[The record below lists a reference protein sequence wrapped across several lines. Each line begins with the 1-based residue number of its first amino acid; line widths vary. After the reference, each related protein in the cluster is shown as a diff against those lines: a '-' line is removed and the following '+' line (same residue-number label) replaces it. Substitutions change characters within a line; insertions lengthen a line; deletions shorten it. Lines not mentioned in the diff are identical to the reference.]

1 MSLEAP
7 VGLKQFPVTK
17 LCMLGSIVV
26 PLGAALMGTKYVFEV
41 IYDPYIQDYGQ
52 YWRYLFF
59 QLSSVNE
66 TDVALIVLLWY
77 QYRHIERLMGSV
89 KYLSALVL
97 LLVYQGIAVTVLHL
111 VYNRMFGSMFCWNQL
126 VSGFYGIVLAMF
138 HFYKQYTP
146 VVYEFDIVVGAP
158 LWSQLFHKKMLPRSG
173 DSNKVLKLRLNDQFM
188 INAFVIILIINQGLS
203 GLAQGFIGWLSGIF
217 LDLGIIPGLET
228 WRIPYAKY
236 LLFGS
241 IDRLHQNSE
250 TMDNNANDGFTS
262 DNRNRATT
270 DMDDEND
277 EPGDEPARPLATQL
291 MDAFRR

>member
-17 LCMLGSIVV
+17 IFMLGSIIA
-26 PLGAALMGTKYVFEV
+26 PMGAALIGKKYVFEV
-41 IYDPYIQDYGQ
+41 VYDPYIIEYGQ

-89 KYLSALVL
+89 KYLSVFFL
-97 LLVYQGIAVTVLHL
+97 LLVYQGIVVTVLHL
-111 VYNRMFGSMFCWNQL
+111 IYNRMFGNVLCWNYL

-146 VVYEFDIVVGAP
+146 IVYEFDVVVGAP
-158 LWSQLFHKKMLPRSG
+158 LWSHLFHKKLVPG
-173 DSNKVLKLRLNDQFM
+173 ASNTEALKLRFNDQFM
-188 INAFVIILIINQGLS
+188 VNLFAIILVVNQGPW
-203 GLAQGFIGWLSGIF
+203 GVIQGFTGWLSGMF
-217 LDLGIIPGLET
+217 LDIGVLPGLER
-228 WRIPYAKY
+228 WRVPYGES
-236 LLFGS
+236 LFGTV
-241 IDRLHQNSE
+241 DRLHSSSERTNNSHDQG
-250 TMDNNANDGFTS
+250 DNG
-262 DNRNRATT
+262 RATT
-270 DMDDEND
+270 EMEDEND